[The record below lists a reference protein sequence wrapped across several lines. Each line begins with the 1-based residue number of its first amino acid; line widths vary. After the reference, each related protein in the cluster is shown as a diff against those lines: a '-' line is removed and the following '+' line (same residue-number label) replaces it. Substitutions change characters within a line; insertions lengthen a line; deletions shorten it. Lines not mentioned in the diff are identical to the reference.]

1 MFIVTLRFGAN
12 KARATEFMPQ
22 HNDWIQR
29 GFEDGVFALV
39 GSLQPNAGGAILAH
53 GATRSELEERIKA
66 DPFVA
71 HGIVSADIM
80 EIRTSRADERL
91 QFLAQA

>member
-12 KARATEFMPQ
+12 RTRAAEFMPQ
-22 HNDWIQR
+22 HNEWIQR
-29 GFEDGVFALV
+29 GFSDGVFALV
-39 GSLQPNAGGAILAH
+39 GSLQPNADGAILAH

-71 HGIVSADIM
+71 HDIVSADIM
-80 EIRTSRADERL
+80 EIKTSRVDDRL
-91 QFLAQA
+91 QFLAGA